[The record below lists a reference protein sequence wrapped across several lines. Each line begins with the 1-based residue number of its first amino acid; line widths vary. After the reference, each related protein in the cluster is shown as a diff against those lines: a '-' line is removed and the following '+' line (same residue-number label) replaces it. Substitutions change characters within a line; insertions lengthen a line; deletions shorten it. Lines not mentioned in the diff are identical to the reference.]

1 MKRILTAL
9 VLGISLLFAS
19 GENSYAQDFQ
29 KGLEAYDKGD
39 YATALREWSML
50 AEQGNALAQ
59 FALGLEY
66 SIGQGF
72 LQDDVYAHMWL
83 NIAASNGNADA
94 VKGRDIVAEQMTSSQ
109 MAEAQKLARACV
121 AKKFKDC

>member
-1 MKRILTAL
+1 MKRTLTAL

-94 VKGRDIVAEQMTSSQ
+94 VKGRDTVAKRMTAADISK
-109 MAEAQKLARACV
+109 AQALARECV
-121 AKKFKDC
+121 KKNYKGC